1 MIVGSNIANFIAYIY
16 HLIFGRLL
24 GPSLYGD
31 LVAAISL
38 IGLIMSAFSFF
49 GIVIIKFVSSA
60 DAKDLPSVLG
70 WFNNR
75 VLKVALVIT
84 LFVWILSPF
93 IGSYTHL
100 SRTITVLFAPLL
112 FFSII
117 SLVYKSFLQGIMK
130 FKEVAILSNIELI
143 GRLVFGLVFVYFNM
157 KVFGAILGLL
167 LSGISGVLLAKY
179 LLRNIGFGIKTVEGF
194 NWKKIFT
201 YALPV
206 FVVSFSF
213 TSLLTSD
220 LVLVKHFFTS
230 YDAGIYGSISNLGK
244 IIFYGTAP
252 IGSVMFPLIVKK
264 KSQKANFISIFLLSA
279 GLVIVLGIGVLLL
292 YYLFPS
298 IAIKILY
305 GEKYLEG
312 TKYLLFMGLYYVF
325 YSSANL
331 MASFLLSIDLV
342 RPLLLL
348 PLFALLQ
355 VIGIYIFHNSVYWVI
370 GISMLSISLLLIYLG
385 LYFAYARS
393 KTS

>member
-213 TSLLTSD
+213 TSL
-220 LVLVKHFFTS
+220 VK
-230 YDAGIYGSISNLGK
+230 
-244 IIFYGTAP
+244 
-252 IGSVMFPLIVKK
+252 
-264 KSQKANFISIFLLSA
+264 
-279 GLVIVLGIGVLLL
+279 
-292 YYLFPS
+292 
-298 IAIKILY
+298 
-305 GEKYLEG
+305 
-312 TKYLLFMGLYYVF
+312 
-325 YSSANL
+325 
-331 MASFLLSIDLV
+331 
-342 RPLLLL
+342 
-348 PLFALLQ
+348 
-355 VIGIYIFHNSVYWVI
+355 
-370 GISMLSISLLLIYLG
+370 
-385 LYFAYARS
+385 
-393 KTS
+393 